1 MSITSTSAIGT
12 TPAFLNGQTT
22 SAVRAP
28 VKVLG
33 QQDFLTLL
41 ATQFKTQDP
50 MKPMEDTSF
59 IAQMA
64 QFTSLQ
70 QMSQMSKDQQMLTSA
85 SYLGKNVTVE
95 DASGK
100 STTGQVT
107 AIDNSGAAP
116 SLVINGTSYPLS
128 FIKRIETTQADTTS
142 TPPASIDPASGGTAS
157 PATNNLLSSL
167 NTLISN
173 RINQGI

>member
-1 MSITSTSAIGT
+1 MSITTNVAVGT
-12 TPAFLNGQTT
+12 TPAYLNGQQT
-22 SAVRAP
+22 SAARQP

-50 MKPMEDTSF
+50 MKPMEDTAF

-85 SYLGKNVTVE
+85 SYLGRNVTVE

-100 STTGQVT
+100 SLTGLVS

-116 SLVINGTSYPLS
+116 ALVINGTSYPLS
-128 FIKRIETTQADTTS
+128 FVKRIETGTGTVATPVPTDPADPGTPATS
-142 TPPASIDPASGGTAS
+142 TSNLISNI
-157 PATNNLLSSL
+157 NN
-167 NTLISN
+167 LISN
-173 RINQGI
+173 RVTQGI